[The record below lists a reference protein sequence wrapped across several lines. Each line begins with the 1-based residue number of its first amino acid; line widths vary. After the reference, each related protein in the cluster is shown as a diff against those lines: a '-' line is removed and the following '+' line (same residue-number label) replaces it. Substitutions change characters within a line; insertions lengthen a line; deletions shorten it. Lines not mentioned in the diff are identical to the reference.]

1 MKMNLRVTDN
11 NGTVEEVEC
20 NIRDF
25 VAFESHWNR
34 SIARLEEEMKIT
46 DLVWLAWHSIS
57 RRKLTKDD
65 FENWLDTIDGVEASE
80 ESPK

>member
-1 MKMNLRVTDN
+1 MKMNLRVEYSDK
-11 NGTVEEVEC
+11 TVEEVEC

-25 VAFESHWNR
+25 VAFESTWNR
-34 SIARLEEEMKIT
+34 SIAKLEDEMKIT

-57 RRKLTKDD
+57 RRKQTKHD

-80 ESPK
+80 EIPK